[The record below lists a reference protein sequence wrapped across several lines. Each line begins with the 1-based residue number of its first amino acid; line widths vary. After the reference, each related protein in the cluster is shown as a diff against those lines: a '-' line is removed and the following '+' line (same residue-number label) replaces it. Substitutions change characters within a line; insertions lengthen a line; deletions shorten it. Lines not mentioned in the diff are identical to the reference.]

1 MPIVLSGTTGIQD
14 VLGSASAPALS
25 NTTSTNTGLYFPT
38 STTLGLSTNGTA
50 ALTID
55 ASQNVGIG
63 TSSPNTKFVVSNGGA
78 AGLEISPTGF
88 SSAPSIV
95 SYNRSGAAYTQLT
108 LDGASNVFAI
118 SGTERMRIDSSGNV
132 GIGTTS
138 PSTTLTVNGAA
149 QIVSTAYNSGGITI
163 GTGVS
168 SVDWRIAD
176 SGASTYALTFGS
188 VSSGTTTERMRIDSS
203 GNVGI
208 GTSSPGYKLDVNG
221 ITSAAYLNLNANT
234 ASAPSVDAA
243 VTRPANG
250 TLALI
255 TNTAERMRIDSS
267 GNLLVGTTSTSGSGK
282 FTVLSSTSATWNG
295 MAITASAASGN
306 GSYPSL
312 EYYNNAN
319 ARKGYVA
326 LDVSQTRIYV
336 VCNESGGVYLTSGN
350 TSWTANSDERKKDI
364 IEPITDAANK
374 VSKLRAIIGKYK
386 TDKEGTRRSFLI
398 AQDVQSVLP
407 EAVDA
412 TNPDDLGV
420 QYTDVIPLLV
430 AAITELKA
438 ELDALKGTK

>member
-1 MPIVLSGTTGIQD
+1 MGNLTLNGATSGQIT
-14 VLGSASAPALS
+14 LAPPAVAG
-25 NTTSTNTGLYFPT
+25 TNTISLPAQ
-38 STTLGLSTNGTA
+38 TA
-50 ALTID
+50 TVLTD
-55 ASQNVGIG
+55 
-63 TSSPNTKFVVSNGGA
+63 
-78 AGLEISPTGF
+78 
-88 SSAPSIV
+88 SSAAMNIG
-95 SYNRSGAAYTQLT
+95 SG
-108 LDGASNVFAI
+108 
-118 SGTERMRIDSSGNV
+118 
-132 GIGTTS
+132 
-138 PSTTLTVNGAA
+138 
-149 QIVSTAYNSGGITI
+149 QIYKDA
-163 GTGVS
+163 
-168 SVDWRIAD
+168 
-176 SGASTYALTFGS
+176 
-188 VSSGTTTERMRIDSS
+188 S

-208 GTSSPGYKLDVNG
+208 GTSSPSYKLEVNSG
-221 ITSAAYLNLNANT
+221 SNSYGVSFSATSAANSLLAFRDSSTTSIGPFVGSSGNNL
-234 ASAPSVDAA
+234 VFGRGG
-243 VTRPANG
+243 V
-250 TLALI
+250 
-255 TNTAERMRIDSS
+255 AEYARIDSS

-282 FTVLSSTSATWNG
+282 FTVLSSSSATWNG

-336 VCNESGGVYLTSGN
+336 VCNESGGVYLTSAN